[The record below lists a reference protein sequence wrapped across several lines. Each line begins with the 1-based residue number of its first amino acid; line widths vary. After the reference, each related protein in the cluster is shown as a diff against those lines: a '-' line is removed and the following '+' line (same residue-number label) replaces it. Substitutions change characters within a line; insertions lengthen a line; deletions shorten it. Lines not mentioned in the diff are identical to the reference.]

1 MLRAP
6 PLSLLRLQT
15 RQDATTKC
23 RARGRMCTAPCSAS
37 RLVRVRGQASIRTWL
52 IWSSTP
58 PCLTRSLPLL
68 SSFSHSPSLSICLPP
83 NADRHGRRSLAHTRA
98 PTALHYPNQAPQSLH
113 RLVRMSRHLFLEP
126 KDDQS
131 TTIDV
136 VVPRFPS
143 TCVER
148 APSSTIRKVEG
159 TIEFIVNRR
168 NSLNPA
174 STRPATGS

>member
-1 MLRAP
+1 
-6 PLSLLRLQT
+6 
-15 RQDATTKC
+15 
-23 RARGRMCTAPCSAS
+23 
-37 RLVRVRGQASIRTWL
+37 
-52 IWSSTP
+52 
-58 PCLTRSLPLL
+58 
-68 SSFSHSPSLSICLPP
+68 
-83 NADRHGRRSLAHTRA
+83 
-98 PTALHYPNQAPQSLH
+98 
-113 RLVRMSRHLFLEP
+113 MSRHLFLEP